1 MNIMQLSFH
10 LCLVGYQ
17 KVSYG
22 TSTLKK
28 SFFSHNILHYKIQ
41 FKCQK
46 YIYIQISSPFLSDE
60 HIYPQSILWNIS
72 LLLMESTAGLILI
85 DDKHRSLHTN
95 VVSCASIAADEDM
108 MKAIDWAEVRN
119 LD

>member
-1 MNIMQLSFH
+1 M
-10 LCLVGYQ
+10 
-17 KVSYG
+17 
-22 TSTLKK
+22 
-28 SFFSHNILHYKIQ
+28 
-41 FKCQK
+41 
-46 YIYIQISSPFLSDE
+46 SDE

-85 DDKHRSLHTN
+85 DDKHRSLPTN
-95 VVSCASIAADEDM
+95 VVSCASIAVDEDM